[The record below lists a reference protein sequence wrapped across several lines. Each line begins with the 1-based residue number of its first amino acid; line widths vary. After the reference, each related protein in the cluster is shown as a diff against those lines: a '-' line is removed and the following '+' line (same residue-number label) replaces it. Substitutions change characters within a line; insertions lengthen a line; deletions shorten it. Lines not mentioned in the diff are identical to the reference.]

1 MRNGIKFII
10 SIMILVCCSGCG
22 EKEIDPLSK
31 DTMDKIDTIGEVTI
45 EDQDLIDSLM
55 ETYAGMTDNQKE
67 QVKNYVTL
75 KNAKESLD
83 KLVATENEKKF
94 EKQRPYYENVQTAI
108 NTAKNNMKHPAS
120 FKVGGVIV
128 LVSPPSLSSE
138 WSVFIEY
145 ESENDLGNSVSDYG
159 EVSAGMPDYFGTK
172 YADRYLD
179 YENDIKN
186 TDDPNLED
194 NEYTY
199 ENANGTFYVFKL
211 DFDDYISQGY
221 SGIE

>member
-1 MRNGIKFII
+1 MKKGVKIII
-10 SIMILVCCSGCG
+10 SLVLMMCCSGCG
-22 EKEIDPLSK
+22 EKEIDPLSQ

-45 EDQDLIDSLM
+45 EDQELIDSLM
-55 ETYAGMTDNQKE
+55 QTYSEMTDNQKE

-120 FKVGGVIV
+120 FKVSGVIV
-128 LVSPPSLSSE
+128 LVSPPNLSSE
-138 WSVFIEY
+138 WSVYIEY

-159 EVSAGMPDYFGTK
+159 EVSALMPDYFGTN

-199 ENANGTFYVFKL
+199 ENPNGTFYVFKL
-211 DFDDYISQGY
+211 DFDDYKSQGF
-221 SGIE
+221 SGVE